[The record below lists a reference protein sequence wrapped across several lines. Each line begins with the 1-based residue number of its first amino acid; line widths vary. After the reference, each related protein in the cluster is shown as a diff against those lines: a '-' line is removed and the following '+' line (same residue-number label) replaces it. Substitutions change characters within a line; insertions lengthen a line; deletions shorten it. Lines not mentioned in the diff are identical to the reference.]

1 VLQVL
6 QVRQVLQNLISGRY
20 MALATKPP
28 LQEQQRIIRRI
39 WKTPGSKLNWVC
51 LAISIFAYS
60 YLYKVYLDSLKSN
73 PYAGPYTDPLRLY
86 GIVAFALVLLVAA
99 YTLRRRFV
107 RILPGKVQNWLWLH
121 TWFGILAI
129 LVAFLHENYLNI
141 IHDLRFTQAR
151 FIEGQAGT
159 SALYALLLLVLT
171 GIVGRLLDIWQART
185 IAKEANF
192 NGVGIV
198 QVVEE
203 RLYELEQ
210 TIERL
215 SAGKSPTFKMYC
227 SEALRNNTSLPTML
241 PVLAPNEIDDF
252 ERVHQVFIQRAYLG
266 RSLQRQKRAIFIIR
280 LWRYIH
286 IPLACLALII
296 ISYHSSTEIVKL
308 LMNR

>member
-1 VLQVL
+1 
-6 QVRQVLQNLISGRY
+6 
-20 MALATKPP
+20 MALATKPK
-28 LQEQQRIIRRI
+28 LQEQPRLIRRI
-39 WKTPGSKLNWVC
+39 WKTPGSKFKWIC
-51 LAISIFAYS
+51 LAISILAYG
-60 YLYKVYLDSLKSN
+60 YLYKIYLDYLRSN

-86 GIVAFALVLLVAA
+86 GIVAYVLVLLVAA
-99 YTLRRRFV
+99 YTLRRRFI

-141 IHDLRFTQAR
+141 IHDLRFTQVR
-151 FIEGQAGT
+151 FTEGQAGT
-159 SALYALLLLVLT
+159 SALYALLILVLT
-171 GIVGRLLDIWQART
+171 GIIGRLLDVWQARV
-185 IAKEANF
+185 IAKEANI

-203 RLYELEQ
+203 RLHELEQ

-215 SAGKSPTFKMYC
+215 SAGKSSTFKGYC
-227 SEALRNNTSLPTML
+227 SEALTRNTSLPEML
-241 PVLAPNEIDDF
+241 PLLAPNEIADF
-252 ERVHQVFIQRAYLG
+252 ERIQQVFIQRAYLG

-296 ISYHSSTEIVKL
+296 ISYHCVTEIAKL
-308 LMNR
+308 LMYR

>member
-1 VLQVL
+1 
-6 QVRQVLQNLISGRY
+6 
-20 MALATKPP
+20 M
-28 LQEQQRIIRRI
+28 
-39 WKTPGSKLNWVC
+39 WKTPGSKLKWVC
-51 LAISIFAYS
+51 LAISILAYS

-151 FIEGQAGT
+151 FTEGQAGT

-185 IAKEANF
+185 IAKEANI

-210 TIERL
+210 AIERL

-227 SEALRNNTSLPTML
+227 SEVLRSNTSLPTMF

-252 ERVHQVFIQRAYLG
+252 ERVHQVFVQRAYLR
-266 RSLQRQKRAIFIIR
+266 RSLQRQERAIYIIR

-308 LMNR
+308 IMHR